1 MSCPSARKRVEGH
14 QSFRGGMGIQFS
26 QAKFP
31 PCEASTTARRSA
43 EPGTPSPPPAESA
56 DTFQLEGLITTLATS
71 FISLGASEVDSAI
84 CRSLGILGE
93 FAEVQ
98 RSYICLVSEDGTRI
112 RHTHQWCV
120 DGVAP
125 LESGPQGYA
134 ADDFPWWVQK
144 LKNLEDVHIP
154 DPDELPEEASRERAF
169 LKAAKVRS
177 TLMVPLRYG
186 PSLTG
191 VLGFDSLQRTQFWGE
206 ELIALLKIAGVVFGS
221 AIERKHAEEERSRL
235 IAELQESLAKV
246 RTLSGLLPIC
256 ASCKKI
262 RDDKGYW
269 NQIETYIKDRSQ
281 AEFTHGICP
290 DCAQRLYPQDY
301 KPK

>member
-1 MSCPSARKRVEGH
+1 M
-14 QSFRGGMGIQFS
+14 
-26 QAKFP
+26 
-31 PCEASTTARRSA
+31 
-43 EPGTPSPPPAESA
+43 
-56 DTFQLEGLITTLATS
+56 
-71 FISLGASEVDSAI
+71 
-84 CRSLGILGE
+84 LGE

-112 RHTHQWCV
+112 RHTHQWCMA
-120 DGVAP
+120 GVQP
-125 LESGPQGYA
+125 LESGPQGYSA
-134 ADDFPWWVQK
+134 EAFPWFVEK
-144 LKNLEDVHIP
+144 LKNLEDVHIS
-154 DPDELPEEASRERAF
+154 DPDELPEEARREREF
-169 LKAAKVRS
+169 LKANKVRS

-206 ELIALLKIAGVVFGS
+206 ELIALFKIAGVVFGS

-256 ASCKKI
+256 ANCKKI

-290 DCAQRLYPQDY
+290 ECAQRLYPQDY

>member
-1 MSCPSARKRVEGH
+1 M
-14 QSFRGGMGIQFS
+14 
-26 QAKFP
+26 
-31 PCEASTTARRSA
+31 
-43 EPGTPSPPPAESA
+43 
-56 DTFQLEGLITTLATS
+56 EGLITTLATS

-84 CRSLGILGE
+84 CRSLGMLGE
-93 FAEVQ
+93 FAGVQ
-98 RSYICLVSEDGTRI
+98 RSYICLITEDGARL

-120 DGVAP
+120 AGVEP
-125 LESGPQGYA
+125 LESGQAGLS
-134 ADDFPWWVQK
+134 ADAFPWWVEK
-144 LKNLEDVHIP
+144 LRNLEDVHIS
-154 DPDELPEEASRERAF
+154 DLADLPPEAGAEREF
-169 LKAAKVRS
+169 LETNKVRS

-191 VLGFDSLQRTQFWGE
+191 VLGFDSLQRQLAWNE

-221 AIERKHAEEERSRL
+221 AIERKRAEEERGRL
-235 IAELQESLAKV
+235 IFELQESLAKV

-256 ASCKKI
+256 ANCKKI

-269 NQIETYIKDRSQ
+269 NQIETYIKERSQ

-301 KPK
+301 KPT

>member
-1 MSCPSARKRVEGH
+1 
-14 QSFRGGMGIQFS
+14 
-26 QAKFP
+26 
-31 PCEASTTARRSA
+31 
-43 EPGTPSPPPAESA
+43 
-56 DTFQLEGLITTLATS
+56 
-71 FISLGASEVDSAI
+71 VDSAI

-93 FAEVQ
+93 FADVQ
-98 RSYICLVSEDGTRI
+98 RSYICLVSEDGACI

-120 DGVAP
+120 GGVEP
-125 LESGPQGYA
+125 VESGPCGFS
-134 ADDFPWWVQK
+134 ADGFPWLVEK
-144 LKNLEDVHIP
+144 LKNLEEIHIP
-154 DPDELPEEASRERAF
+154 DLAQLPPEAEQERKF
-169 LKAAKVRS
+169 FETNRVLS

-191 VLGFDSLQRTQFWGE
+191 VLGFDSLHRPQFWTE
-206 ELIALLKIAGVVFGS
+206 EIIALLKVAGVVFGS

-235 IAELQESLAKV
+235 ISELQESLAKV

-290 DCAQRLYPQDY
+290 ECAQRLYPQDY
-301 KPK
+301 KPKQP

>member
-1 MSCPSARKRVEGH
+1 
-14 QSFRGGMGIQFS
+14 MGIQCP
-26 QAKFP
+26 QALSP
-31 PCEASTTARRSA
+31 WEADTTARRRSA
-43 EPGTPSPPPAESA
+43 EPVLPTPPPAEPA
-56 DTFQLEGLITTLATS
+56 DSFQLEGLITTLATS
-71 FISLGASEVDSAI
+71 FISLSAGEVDSAI
-84 CRSLGILGE
+84 CRSLGMLGE
-93 FAEVQ
+93 FAGVQ
-98 RSYICLVSEDGTRI
+98 RSYICLISEDGTRL

-120 DGVAP
+120 AGVEP
-125 LESGPQGYA
+125 LESGQAGLSTDA
-134 ADDFPWWVQK
+134 FPWWVEK
-144 LKNLEDVHIP
+144 LRNLEDVHIS
-154 DPDELPEEASRERAF
+154 DLADLPEEASQEREF
-169 LKAAKVRS
+169 LEANKVRS

-186 PSLTG
+186 PALTG
-191 VLGFDSLQRTQFWGE
+191 VLGFDSLQRQLVWSE

-221 AIERKHAEEERSRL
+221 AIERKRAEEERGRL
-235 IAELQESLAKV
+235 IFELQESLAKV

-301 KPK
+301 KPKGR